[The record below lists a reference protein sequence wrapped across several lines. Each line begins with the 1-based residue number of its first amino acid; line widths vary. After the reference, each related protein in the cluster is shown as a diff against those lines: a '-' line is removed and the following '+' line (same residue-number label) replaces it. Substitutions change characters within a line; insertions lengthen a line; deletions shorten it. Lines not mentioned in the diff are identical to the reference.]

1 MDWTSIIEVLIGTGG
16 ITGLFII
23 AERKTAAALKNM
35 QTMFD
40 ALQALYDKLQTRF
53 DIETDKVGKLYQE
66 IDDLHNK
73 LDAANTRAAINE
85 LKRCDCINCSKRQP
99 PMGDKWRMDMEAA
112 GKEELA

>member
-99 PMGDKWRMDMEAA
+99 PMGDKWRMDMEVT
-112 GKEELA
+112 GKEEAA